1 MQIVFLSL
9 FFHVP
14 DSQCIIVSC
23 SFSVAM
29 MKYNKDKQQHLEC
42 CIEFLALTLIPRI
55 TWQISQSLHLS
66 LSVMWKDTAACFVSF
81 ERGWGTTFVQRFL
94 VLVGLVRK
102 LSLNLIYFCAKKI
115 SLSCCGTS
123 LEMRWALGI
132 PPFPPHWWLQ
142 LCWLTSASITDFLSC
157 VPRCTPAVAL
167 CTAGWGMCVTSW
179 RLNWATEEWKPK
191 HIMQVLKSASLSTW

>member
-14 DSQCIIVSC
+14 GSQCIIVSC

-42 CIEFLALTLIPRI
+42 CIEFLALTL
-55 TWQISQSLHLS
+55 ISQSLHLS

-123 LEMRWALGI
+123 LEMR
-132 PPFPPHWWLQ
+132 
-142 LCWLTSASITDFLSC
+142 
-157 VPRCTPAVAL
+157 
-167 CTAGWGMCVTSW
+167 
-179 RLNWATEEWKPK
+179 
-191 HIMQVLKSASLSTW
+191 